1 MDADYS
7 SRYAMLYHSHWWWR
21 AREALVTSKIAKLVP
36 AEGWGRALD
45 VGCGD
50 GLFLPQLSLFAET
63 TEGLEVEDRIVSED
77 AAKLHTIHIGALD
90 ERFEPDAPYE
100 FICML
105 DVLEHIEEP
114 LPALRRCKEII
125 SPHGILLLTVPAF
138 QALWTSH
145 DEINHH
151 YVRYTRRDLTRL
163 VEEAGFDAIESR
175 YFFHWLVPP
184 KWVVGRLERALG
196 ARLRQP
202 GIPSRSVNSLLY
214 GFSRMEQ
221 GLFRPLGGIPGS
233 SILLVALART

>member
-7 SRYAMLYHSHWWWR
+7 SRYAELYRSHWWWR
-21 AREALVTSKIAKLVP
+21 SREALVTRQIAKLVP
-36 AEGWGRALD
+36 EEGWGRALD
-45 VGCGD
+45 IGCGD
-50 GLFLPQLSLFAET
+50 GLFLPQLSRFAET
-63 TEGLEVEDRIVSED
+63 VEGLEVEAHIVSED
-77 AAKLHTIHIGALD
+77 AARRHTIHIGALD
-90 ERFEPDAPYE
+90 ERFEPAAPYE
-100 FICML
+100 FISML
-105 DVLEHIEEP
+105 DVLEHIEKP
-114 LPALRRCKEII
+114 LPALRRCREII
-125 SPHGILLLTVPAF
+125 APQGVLLLTVPAF

-151 YVRYTRRDLTRL
+151 YVRYTRRELTRL

-184 KWVVGRLERALG
+184 KWVVGRLEGALG
-196 ARLRQP
+196 ARLHQP
-202 GIPSRSVNSLLY
+202 GIPPRSLNALLY